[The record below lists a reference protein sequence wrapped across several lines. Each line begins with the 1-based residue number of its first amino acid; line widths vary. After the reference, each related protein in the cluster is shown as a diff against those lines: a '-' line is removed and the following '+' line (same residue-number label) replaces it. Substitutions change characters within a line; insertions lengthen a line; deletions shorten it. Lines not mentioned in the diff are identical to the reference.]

1 VNGRAL
7 VCIGL
12 ISRRLFCFADH
23 GLRLVVGA
31 SSEGGANFSLRRAHL
46 IVGVLGVISF
56 VITGQVMARHVPEV
70 HTLPAEVRM
79 MYVSRH
85 IYLLG
90 AALVNLVLGLYLQ
103 MKPPRWRGILQQ
115 FGSLL
120 ILLSALALLAAFV
133 TEPPLGIA
141 GRSWRSFSGLIALF
155 AGVMTHL
162 VASVTRER

>member
-1 VNGRAL
+1 M
-7 VCIGL
+7 
-12 ISRRLFCFADH
+12 
-23 GLRLVVGA
+23 
-31 SSEGGANFSLRRAHL
+31 GGTNFSLRRAHL
-46 IVGVLGVISF
+46 IVGVLGVIAF
-56 VITGQVMARHVPEV
+56 VITGQVMARHVPDV
-70 HTLPAEVRM
+70 HRLSAEVRM

-103 MKPPRWRGILQQ
+103 LKPLGWRRILQQ
-115 FGSLL
+115 TGSLL
-120 ILLSALALLAAFV
+120 IQFSAMALLVAFMA
-133 TEPPLGIA
+133 EPAFGMA